1 MNTILTICPWCGC
14 GCSLLLREI
23 EGKIV
28 ETLPS
33 SDSPVNQGRLCVKGW
48 NCYEYVSSPLR
59 LVKPLMRERSRG
71 YRKSAGSLDDFR
83 EVSWRKALKFIASKF
98 KDIREKKGS
107 VALGLLSSAKCTN
120 EENYLMMKLARAVLQ
135 TNNIDHC
142 ARLCHSSTVVGL
154 ARAFGSGAM
163 TNSIEEIE
171 KAEVILVTGSNITE
185 QHPEI
190 GGRIMRRVL
199 KGAKLILVDPRNIHL
214 AKFATL
220 HLRPRPGTDVAWIN
234 GLIHVILK
242 EGLADL
248 DFIDKYTE
256 NFLSMKEIVK
266 KYTPKFVEEIT
277 GIPAKKLME
286 AARIYGSSRQAMIF
300 YAMGITQHVTG
311 TDNVLSLANLSMV
324 TGNVGRPSTG
334 VNPLR
339 GQNNVQGAC
348 DMGALPDFLTG
359 YQKVEDGDSR
369 KKFEQCWDVK
379 LPTVAGLTETE
390 MFIEGNPIQALY
402 IMGENPLLS
411 EPNIGRVEKFM
422 ESLEFLVVQDI
433 FFTET
438 ARWADVILPGSSFAE
453 KDGTFTS
460 TERRIQRVRKVVE
473 PVGESQAD
481 WKIICQLAKEL
492 GYLMEYSHP
501 AQIMEEISSLTPI
514 YGGVSY
520 SRLDKIDGLQWPCA
534 EDSHP
539 GTLYLHKGGFKR
551 GKGLF
556 TPVEYK
562 PPQEITDEEYPFLLT
577 TGRIYQHWH
586 TGTMSRLTFTL
597 QREVPQAF
605 VEMNPRDGQFLGIR
619 NRQLIKVISRRGE
632 IIAKAFL
639 TEKVGEKT
647 IFIPFHFSEAAA
659 NRLTLDSLDPQAK
672 IPEYKVCAVKIEL
685 WGENN

>member
-14 GCSLLLREI
+14 GCSLLLREV

-28 ETLPS
+28 GLLPS
-33 SDSPVNQGRLCVKGW
+33 SDNPVSQGRLCVKGW

-59 LVKPLMRERSRG
+59 LVRPLMREKSRG
-71 YRKSAGSLDDFR
+71 YRKRADSLDDFR
-83 EVSWRKALKFIASKF
+83 EVSWRKVLKFIASKF

-142 ARLCHSSTVVGL
+142 ARLCHSSTVAGL

-171 KAEVILVTGSNITE
+171 KAEVILVTGSNTTE

-190 GGRIMRRVL
+190 GSRIIRRVL
-199 KGAKLILVDPRNIHL
+199 KGAKLILVDPRKIHL

-220 HLRPRPGTDVAWIN
+220 HLQARPGTDVAWIN

-242 EGLADL
+242 EGLVDL

-256 NFLSMKEIVK
+256 NFSSMKKIVE

-277 GIPAKKLME
+277 GIPAKKLIE
-286 AARIYGSSRQAMIF
+286 AARIYGNSRRAMIF

-348 DMGALPDFLTG
+348 DMGALPNFLTG
-359 YQKVEDGDSR
+359 YQKAEDGDSR

-390 MFIEGNPIQALY
+390 MFVAGNPIQALY

-473 PVGESQAD
+473 PIGESKAD

-492 GYLMEYSHP
+492 GYPMEYSHP
-501 AQIMEEISSLTPI
+501 AQVMEEIVSLTPI

-520 SRLDKIDGLQWPCA
+520 SRLDKIEGLQWPCA

-539 GTLYLHKGGFKR
+539 GTPYLHKGGFKR
-551 GKGLF
+551 GRGLF
-556 TPVEYK
+556 TPVEYE

-577 TGRIYQHWH
+577 TGRVYQHWH

-597 QREVPQAF
+597 QREVPRPF

-647 IFIPFHFSEAAA
+647 VFIPFHFSEAAA

-685 WGENN
+685 CGENN

>member
-1 MNTILTICPWCGC
+1 VGAM
-14 GCSLLLREI
+14 S
-23 EGKIV
+23 
-28 ETLPS
+28 S
-33 SDSPVNQGRLCVKGW
+33 SDCPVSQGRLCVKGW
-48 NCYEYVSSPLR
+48 NCYEYVRSPLR
-59 LVKPLMRERSRG
+59 LVRPLMRKKGRG
-71 YRKSAGSLDDFR
+71 YRKRTDSLDDFQ
-83 EVSWRKALKFIASKF
+83 EVSWEKALKFIASKF
-98 KDIREKKGS
+98 KDIREKEGS

-171 KAEVILVTGSNITE
+171 KAEVILVTGSNTTE

-190 GGRIMRRVL
+190 GGRIIRRVL
-199 KGAKLILVDPRNIHL
+199 KGAKLILVDPRKIHL

-220 HLRPRPGTDVAWIN
+220 HLQAGPGTDVAWIN

-256 NFLSMKEIVK
+256 NFSSMRKVIE
-266 KYTPKFVEEIT
+266 KYTPQFVEEIT
-277 GIPAKKLME
+277 GIPAKKLIE
-286 AARIYGSSRQAMIF
+286 AARIYGSARQAMIF

-324 TGNVGRPSTG
+324 TGHVGRPSTG

-348 DMGALPDFLTG
+348 DMGALPDSLTG
-359 YQKVEDGDSR
+359 YQKVEDVESR
-369 KKFEQCWDVK
+369 KKFEQYWDVK
-379 LPTVAGLTETE
+379 LSPVAGFTETE
-390 MFIEGNPIQALY
+390 MFVAGNPIQGLY

-460 TERRIQRVRKVVE
+460 TERRVRRVRKVVE

-481 WKIICQLAKEL
+481 WKIICQLAREL
-492 GYLMEYSHP
+492 GYPMEYSHP

-520 SRLDKIDGLQWPCA
+520 PRLDKIEGLQWPCP

-556 TPVEYK
+556 ASVEYK

-605 VEMNPRDGQFLGIR
+605 VEMNPRDGLFLGVR
-619 NRQLIKVISRRGE
+619 NKQLIKVISRRGE

-639 TEKVGEKT
+639 TEKVKEKT

>member
-1 MNTILTICPWCGC
+1 MNTIHTICPWCGC

-23 EGKIV
+23 GGRIV
-28 ETLPS
+28 EALPS
-33 SDSPVNQGRLCVKGW
+33 FDSPVSQGRLCVKGW
-48 NCYEYVSSPLR
+48 NCYEYVRSPLR
-59 LVKPLMRERSRG
+59 LVRPLMRKKDGG
-71 YRKSAGSLDDFR
+71 YRKRTDSLDDFQ
-83 EVSWRKALKFIASKF
+83 EVSWTKALKFIASKF

-107 VALGLLSSAKCTN
+107 VALGLISSAKCTN

-171 KAEVILVTGSNITE
+171 KAEVILVTGSNTTE

-190 GGRIMRRVL
+190 GGRIIRRVL
-199 KGAKLILVDPRNIHL
+199 QGAKLILVDPRRIHL

-220 HLRPRPGTDVAWIN
+220 HLQARPGTDVAWIN

-242 EGLADL
+242 EGLADS

-256 NFLSMKEIVK
+256 NFSSVKAIVE
-266 KYTPKFVEEIT
+266 KYTPQFVEEIT
-277 GIPAKKLME
+277 GIPSKKLIE
-286 AARIYGSSRQAMIF
+286 AARIYGSSSQAMIF

-324 TGNVGRPSTG
+324 TGHVGRPSTG

-348 DMGALPDFLTG
+348 DMGALPNFLTG

-390 MFIEGNPIQALY
+390 MFVPGNPVQALY

-411 EPNIGRVEKFM
+411 EPNIGHVEKFM

-438 ARWADVILPGSSFAE
+438 ARWADIILPGSSFAE

-473 PVGESQAD
+473 PKGESQAD
-481 WKIICQLAKEL
+481 WKIICELAKQL
-492 GYLMEYSHP
+492 GYPMEYSHP
-501 AQIMEEISSLTPI
+501 TQIMEEISSLTPI

-520 SRLDKIDGLQWPCA
+520 PRLDKIEGLQWPCPQ
-534 EDSHP
+534 DSHP
-539 GTLYLHKGGFKR
+539 GTPYLHKGGFKR

-556 TPVEYK
+556 APVEYE
-562 PPQEITDEEYPFLLT
+562 PAQETTDEEYPFLLT

-597 QREVPQAF
+597 HREVPQAF
-605 VEMNPRDGQFLGIR
+605 VEMNPRDGLFLGVR
-619 NRQLIKVISRRGE
+619 NKQLIKVISRRGE

-639 TEKVGEKT
+639 TEKVKEKT

-672 IPEYKVCAVKIEL
+672 IPEYKVCAVRVEL

>member
-1 MNTILTICPWCGC
+1 MG
-14 GCSLLLREI
+14 
-23 EGKIV
+23 V
-28 ETLPS
+28 LPS
-33 SDSPVNQGRLCVKGW
+33 YNSPVNQGKLCVKGW
-48 NCYEYVSSPLR
+48 NCYEYVKSPLR
-59 LVKPLMRERSRG
+59 LVRPLMRKKTRG
-71 YRKSAGSLDDFR
+71 SKRRAESLDDFR
-83 EVSWRKALKFIASKF
+83 EVSWRKALKSIALKF
-98 KDIREKKGS
+98 KDIRKKKGNN
-107 VALGLLSSAKCTN
+107 AIGLLSSAKCTN

-154 ARAFGSGAM
+154 MRAFGSGAM

-171 KAEVILVTGSNITE
+171 KAEVILVTGSNTTE

-190 GGRIMRRVL
+190 GSRIIRRVL
-199 KGAKLILVDPRNIHL
+199 KGAKLVLVDPRNIHL
-214 AKFATL
+214 SKFATL
-220 HLRPRPGTDVAWIN
+220 HLRPRPGTDVVWIN
-234 GLIHVILK
+234 GFIHVILK
-242 EGLADL
+242 EGLADS

-256 NFLSMKEIVK
+256 NFSSLREIVK
-266 KYTPKFVEEIT
+266 KYTPPFVEEMT
-277 GIPAKKLME
+277 GIPDKKLIE
-286 AARIYGSSRQAMIF
+286 AARIYGSSRQAMIV
-300 YAMGITQHVTG
+300 YAVGITQHVTG
-311 TDNVLSLANLSMV
+311 TDNVLSLANLAMI
-324 TGNVGRPSTG
+324 TGNIGRSSTG

-359 YQKVEDGDSR
+359 YQKVEDGDIR

-379 LPTVAGLTETE
+379 LPRDMGLTETE
-390 MFIEGNPIQALY
+390 MFVEGNPIQALY

-438 ARWADVILPGSSFAE
+438 ARWADIILPGSSFAE

-460 TERRIQRVRKVVE
+460 TERRIQRVRKAIE

-492 GYLMEYSHP
+492 GYSMEYSYP
-501 AQIMEEISSLTPI
+501 AQIMEEIASLTPI

-520 SRLDKIDGLQWPCA
+520 SRLDKNGGLQWPCP
-534 EDSHP
+534 EESHP
-539 GTLYLHKGGFKR
+539 GTPYLHRGGFKR

-556 TPVEYK
+556 TLVEYK
-562 PPQEITDEEYPFLLT
+562 PPPETTDEEYPFLLT

-605 VEMNPRDGQFLGIR
+605 VEMNPRDGIFLGIR
-619 NRQLIKVISRRGE
+619 NGQLIKVISRRGE

-639 TEKVGEKT
+639 TERVGERT

-672 IPEYKVCAVKIEL
+672 IPEYKVCAVKVKL
-685 WGENN
+685 WGESN

>member
-1 MNTILTICPWCGC
+1 M
-14 GCSLLLREI
+14 EAF
-23 EGKIV
+23 
-28 ETLPS
+28 PS
-33 SDSPVNQGRLCVKGW
+33 SDSPVSQGRLCVKGW
-48 NCYEYVSSPLR
+48 NCYEYVRSPLR
-59 LVKPLMRERSRG
+59 LVRPLMREKSRG
-71 YRKSAGSLDDFR
+71 YRERADSLDDFR

-98 KDIREKKGS
+98 KDIREKEGS

-171 KAEVILVTGSNITE
+171 KAEVILVTGSNTTE

-190 GGRIMRRVL
+190 GGRIIRRVL
-199 KGAKLILVDPRNIHL
+199 QGAKLILVDPRRIHL

-220 HLRPRPGTDVAWIN
+220 HLQAQPGTDVAWIN

-242 EGLADL
+242 EGLADS
-248 DFIDKYTE
+248 DFIDKHTE
-256 NFLSMKEIVK
+256 NFSSMRKIVK
-266 KYTPKFVEEIT
+266 KYTPQFVEEIT
-277 GIPAKKLME
+277 GIPAKKLIE
-286 AARIYGSSRQAMIF
+286 AARIYGSARQAMIF
-300 YAMGITQHVTG
+300 YAMGVTQHVTG

-324 TGNVGRPSTG
+324 TGHVGRPSTG

-348 DMGALPDFLTG
+348 DMGALPDSLTG
-359 YQKVEDGDSR
+359 YQKIEDGDSR

-390 MFIEGNPIQALY
+390 MFVAGNPIQALY

-460 TERRIQRVRKVVE
+460 TERRVQRVRKVVE

-492 GYLMEYSHP
+492 GYPMEYSHP

-520 SRLDKIDGLQWPCA
+520 PRLDKIEGLQWPCP

-539 GTLYLHKGGFKR
+539 GTPYLHKGGFKR

-605 VEMNPRDGQFLGIR
+605 VEMNPRDGLFLGVR
-619 NRQLIKVISRRGE
+619 NKQLVKVISRRGE

-639 TEKVGEKT
+639 TEKVKEKT

-659 NRLTLDSLDPQAK
+659 NRLTLDSLDPEAK

>member
-14 GCSLLLREI
+14 GCSLLLREK

-28 ETLPS
+28 GALPS
-33 SDSPVNQGRLCVKGW
+33 SDISVNQGRLCVKGW
-48 NCYEYVSSPLR
+48 NCYEYVRSPLR
-59 LVKPLMRERSRG
+59 LVRPLMRKKGRG
-71 YRKSAGSLDDFR
+71 YRKRTDSLDDFQ
-83 EVSWRKALKFIASKF
+83 EVSWEKALKFMASKF

-171 KAEVILVTGSNITE
+171 KAEVILVTGSNTTE

-190 GGRIMRRVL
+190 GSRIIRRVL
-199 KGAKLILVDPRNIHL
+199 KGAKLILVDPRKIHL

-220 HLRPRPGTDVAWIN
+220 HLQARPGTDVAWIN

-256 NFLSMKEIVK
+256 NFSSMREIVE
-266 KYTPKFVEEIT
+266 KYTPQFVEEIT
-277 GIPAKKLME
+277 GIPAGKLIE
-286 AARIYGSSRQAMIF
+286 AARIYGGTRQAMIF

-324 TGNVGRPSTG
+324 TGHVGRPSTG

-348 DMGALPDFLTG
+348 DMGALPNFLTG

-390 MFIEGNPIQALY
+390 MFVEGNPVQALY

-411 EPNIGRVEKFM
+411 EPNIGHVEKFI

-473 PVGESQAD
+473 PEGESQSD

-492 GYLMEYSHP
+492 GYPMGYSHP

-520 SRLDKIDGLQWPCA
+520 PRLDKIGALQWPCP

-539 GTLYLHKGGFKR
+539 GTPYLHRGGFKR

-556 TPVEYK
+556 TPAEYE

-577 TGRIYQHWH
+577 TGRVYQQWH

-605 VEMNPRDGQFLGIR
+605 VEMNPRDGLFLGVR
-619 NRQLIKVISRRGE
+619 NKQLIKVISRRGE
-632 IIAKAFL
+632 IIAEAFL
-639 TEKVGEKT
+639 TEKVKEKT

-659 NRLTLDSLDPQAK
+659 NRLTVDSLDPQAK

-685 WGENN
+685 CGENN

>member
-1 MNTILTICPWCGC
+1 
-14 GCSLLLREI
+14 
-23 EGKIV
+23 V
-28 ETLPS
+28 EAFPS
-33 SDSPVNQGRLCVKGW
+33 SDSPVSQGRLCVKGW
-48 NCYEYVSSPLR
+48 NCYEYVRSPLR
-59 LVKPLMRERSRG
+59 LVRPLMREKSRG
-71 YRKSAGSLDDFR
+71 SRERADSLDDFR

-98 KDIREKKGS
+98 KDIREKEGS

-171 KAEVILVTGSNITE
+171 KAEVILVTGSNTTE

-190 GGRIMRRVL
+190 GGRIIRRVL
-199 KGAKLILVDPRNIHL
+199 QGAKLILVDPRRIHL

-220 HLRPRPGTDVAWIN
+220 HLQAQPGTDVAWIN

-242 EGLADL
+242 EGLADS
-248 DFIDKYTE
+248 DFIDKHTE
-256 NFLSMKEIVK
+256 NFSSMRKIVK
-266 KYTPKFVEEIT
+266 KYTPQFVEEIT
-277 GIPAKKLME
+277 GIPAKKLIE
-286 AARIYGSSRQAMIF
+286 AARIYGSARQAMIF
-300 YAMGITQHVTG
+300 YAMGVTQHVTG

-324 TGNVGRPSTG
+324 TGHVGRPSTG

-348 DMGALPDFLTG
+348 DMGALPDSLTG
-359 YQKVEDGDSR
+359 YQKIEDGDSR

-390 MFIEGNPIQALY
+390 MFVAGNPIQALY

-460 TERRIQRVRKVVE
+460 TERRVQRGRKVVE

-492 GYLMEYSHP
+492 GYPMEYSHP

-520 SRLDKIDGLQWPCA
+520 PRLDKIEGLQWPCP

-539 GTLYLHKGGFKR
+539 GTPYLHKGGFKR

-605 VEMNPRDGQFLGIR
+605 VEMNPRDGLFLGVR
-619 NRQLIKVISRRGE
+619 NKQLVKVISRRGE

-639 TEKVGEKT
+639 TEKVKEKT

-659 NRLTLDSLDPQAK
+659 NRLTLDSLDPEAK